1 MPHINL
7 LPWREEAK
15 ELKQNQFLAMLLL
28 TALVV
33 VIFGMIV
40 SGYYNSQTD
49 DQLKRNQYLRNE
61 IAVLNTKIEEI
72 KNLKAKR
79 ADLEQ
84 RMKLIADLQRNR
96 NLGAQILDELV
107 KVVPPGIYLTDLE
120 KREDIVKVKGK
131 SESNNRL
138 SNMMRKVESSWLLEQ
153 PILNSIVA
161 AQVEPRILSN
171 FNMSLS
177 VKPVDVSGKGNDS
190 QQGGN

>member
-177 VKPVDVSGKGNDS
+177 VKPVDVSGKGNNS